1 MQLHRFPRERGKF
14 EQAIQQ
20 PGMYYRN
27 KTKLRET
34 GIRFVIGNT
43 SDYFQSNYLDESMNW
58 AQSTNCVEK
67 VNLKVTLN
75 NDFI

>member
-14 EQAIQQ
+14 EQATQQ

-27 KTKLRET
+27 KTKLCET

-43 SDYFQSNYLDESMNW
+43 SDYFQSNYLDESMN
-58 AQSTNCVEK
+58 E
-67 VNLKVTLN
+67 LGPEY
-75 NDFI
+75 